1 MLGDNERR
9 EQLVRVRNFNSVDI
23 HPVTHPWVHSQWVIK
38 VLLYACL
45 LMILSGCKP
54 TVSTSGESLAWERQ
68 AGVPS
73 TNMTESCIANFDPA
87 VDYFPEKIELSYA
100 ERFRV
105 SYHGYYKV
113 LQANVAG
120 SEWGPDVSDTVV
132 LVQCGAPT
140 PPLEG
145 ELEGAAVVQVPVRT
159 IVSNEDGSIAR
170 ARELGYVDRVAGM
183 AGGGIYDTTL
193 RQRWEDN
200 QLISVGE
207 SFHGPPNFETLVAST
222 PGVVFLFT
230 SSLDHTEAL
239 DQGRSLGL
247 ATVPIIGWGE
257 PTILGQA
264 EWVKH
269 TALFFNAEGA
279 ATTYFNNVTTR
290 YLDLRDLVAGETDRP
305 VTIWGGPL
313 SQGGR
318 WWIEAG
324 SWMAQALADAGGH
337 NPFLPDSG
345 ETSISL
351 STEAVLARATEAEYW
366 LTEHVALESLGA
378 AGPLETIPAFRE
390 GRVYH
395 IHKRA
400 VPEHDAY
407 DWYETALVRPD
418 VVLQDLVAILHPE
431 LLPDHELFFLQNIR

>member
-1 MLGDNERR
+1 MSMR
-9 EQLVRVRNFNSVDI
+9 
-23 HPVTHPWVHSQWVIK
+23 
-38 VLLYACL
+38 LLILACFMTSL
-45 LMILSGCKP
+45 LGCKP
-54 TVSTSGESLAWERQ
+54 TTSNSDETQAWKQRT
-68 AGVPS
+68 GVPA
-73 TNMTESCIANFDPA
+73 TNLTEACVADFNPTA
-87 VDYFPEKIELSYA
+87 DYFPDKTVLRYA

-105 SYHGYYKV
+105 SYHGHYKV
-113 LQANVAG
+113 LKANVAG

-132 LVQCGAPT
+132 LVQCGT
-140 PPLEG
+140 PPPALEG
-145 ELEGAAVVQVPVRT
+145 DLEGAALVEVPVGSFA
-159 IVSNEDGSIAR
+159 SNEDGSIAR
-170 ARELGYVDRVAGM
+170 ASHLGYVDRVAGM
-183 AGGGIYDTTL
+183 AGGGIYDSVL
-193 RQRWEDN
+193 RQKWEDG

-207 SFHGPPNFETLVAST
+207 SFHGPPNFEILVADE
-222 PGVVFLFT
+222 PGAVFLFT

-247 ATVPIIGWGE
+247 ATVPIVGWGE

-264 EWVKH
+264 EWIKH
-269 TALFFNAEGA
+269 TALFLNAEA
-279 ATTYFNNVTTR
+279 EAETYFDEVASR
-290 YLDLRDLVAGETDRP
+290 YLELKDRVASQPDRP

-324 SWMAQALADAGGH
+324 SWMAQALADAGGL
-337 NPFLPDSG
+337 NPFTPDSG

-351 STEAVLARATEAEYW
+351 STEAVLESATNAEFW
-366 LTEHVALESLGA
+366 LTEHVALETLGA

-400 VPEHDAY
+400 VPENDAY

-418 VVLQDLVAILHPE
+418 VVLQDLVSVLHPE